1 MSTLDYLCPLVF
13 SLILCGCIGL
23 ERESHGRAAGLRTHI
38 LVGISSTLI
47 VLSSIY
53 MAQSRAYG
61 IAIDPGRVAAGVVT
75 GIGFIGAGT
84 IIRFRASIKG
94 LTTAASIWAA
104 AAVGLA
110 IGSGFYLGALVTTVL
125 ILFSLVFLG
134 KIEKMFI
141 KKTYYKSL
149 VVISSAEVGN
159 LKLIKQVLDSYE
171 ADIKDFEISVS
182 KKNEQVNLCFD
193 LKIDDNIEEELVTA
207 VAKIKGVVSAS
218 WFNKQEE
225 VD

>member
-1 MSTLDYLCPLVF
+1 MSTLDYLYPLFF

-47 VLSSIY
+47 VLASIY
-53 MAQSRAYG
+53 MAQSNEYG
-61 IAIDPGRVAAGVVT
+61 IVSDPGRVSAGVVT

-110 IGSGFYLGALVTTVL
+110 IGSGFYLGALATTVL

-141 KKTYYKSL
+141 KKAYYKSL

-159 LKLIKQVLDSYE
+159 LKLIKQVLDSHE
-171 ADIKDFEISVS
+171 ADIKDFEISMS

-193 LKIDDNIEEELVTA
+193 LKIDENIEEELVAA
-207 VAKIKGVVSAS
+207 VARIKGVVSAS

>member
-1 MSTLDYLCPLVF
+1 MSTLDYLYPLFF
-13 SLILCGCIGL
+13 SLILCGCIGF

-47 VLSSIY
+47 VLASIY
-53 MAQSRAYG
+53 MAQSNEYG
-61 IAIDPGRVAAGVVT
+61 IVSDPGRVSAGVVT

-110 IGSGFYLGALVTTVL
+110 IGSGFYLGALATTVL

-141 KKTYYKSL
+141 KKAYYKSL

-159 LKLIKQVLDSYE
+159 LKLIKQVLDSHE
-171 ADIKDFEISVS
+171 ADIKDFEISMS

-193 LKIDDNIEEELVTA
+193 LKIDENIEEELVAA
-207 VAKIKGVVSAS
+207 VARIKGVVSAS